1 MIFKREEIIKMA
13 ASATFEKLK
22 NYLESRPAAQKA
34 IPHLKAGVDIS
45 VVIGHQ
51 IQCALFNDGGQPKL
65 EMRPA
70 QNNDVVFFIKPESI
84 DVLVQNPGDD
94 VGELGIAVLKEYL
107 SGGVRIQVV
116 GSIFSIMR
124 NGYLNIIKEG
134 GVTFAKFLANYGLTN
149 VTKILSVIKSL
160 RKES

>member
-1 MIFKREEIIKMA
+1 MA
-13 ASATFEKLK
+13 ATATFEKLK
-22 NYLESRPAAQKA
+22 KYLESRAAAQKA
-34 IPHLKAGVDIS
+34 IQHLKPGVDIGI
-45 VVIGHQ
+45 VVGHQ
-51 IQCALFNDGGQPKL
+51 IQCALFNDGGQARL
-65 EMRPA
+65 EMRQA
-70 QNNDVVFFIKPESI
+70 KNQDVIFYLKPESI
-84 DVLVQNPGDD
+84 DILIQNPGED
-94 VGELGIAVLKEYL
+94 VGELGIAVLKEIL
-107 SGGVRIQVV
+107 AGGIRIQVV